1 MRLRRPGR
9 GSDRSVDAVTSPTRF
24 LLLVY
29 RMPARPTSHRVTVWR
44 QLKKFGAVYLQQ
56 SVCVFPDQATLRREL
71 APILR
76 RIEEASGEYHLL
88 PVRNLDPAE
97 EGKLRE
103 QFVGQARKHY
113 DEIIENCEVNFV
125 KEIEFE
131 IFRQNLT
138 YEEAEE
144 IRAEFEKIV
153 AWFQR
158 VETRDWF
165 NAPNKQAAWDW
176 IKRCEGL
183 LDDFE
188 ERVYK
193 AQEGQMPDVP
203 GAAGPNPAAD
213 TGGALDGRSRNGA
226 GSARKGRP

>member
-1 MRLRRPGR
+1 MVPP
-9 GSDRSVDAVTSPTRF
+9 SRF

-44 QLKKFGAVYLQQ
+44 QLKKTGAVYLQQ
-56 SVCVFPDQATLRREL
+56 SVCVFPDQAAVRKEL

-88 PVRNLDPAE
+88 PVRNLDPDE

-103 QFVGQARKHY
+103 HFLAQSSKHY
-113 DEIIENCEVNFV
+113 EEIIENCEVNFV
-125 KEIEFE
+125 KEVEFE
-131 IFRQNLT
+131 TFRQNLT

-158 VETRDWF
+158 VEARDWF
-165 NAPNKQAAWDW
+165 DAPNRQAAHDW
-176 IKRCEGL
+176 VERCERL
-183 LDDFE
+183 LEDFE
-188 ERVYK
+188 ERVYA
-193 AQEGQMPDVP
+193 AQEGNGVDAVSAVTARAP
-203 GAAGPNPAAD
+203 
-213 TGGALDGRSRNGA
+213 RSRNGA
-226 GSARKGRP
+226 GRARREVS

>member
-1 MRLRRPGR
+1 MET
-9 GSDRSVDAVTSPTRF
+9 DRTILETMAPPTRF
-24 LLLVY
+24 VLLVY

-44 QLKKFGAVYLQQ
+44 QLKKTGAVYLQQ
-56 SVCVFPDQATLRREL
+56 SVCVFPDQASLRKEL
-71 APILR
+71 APILH

-103 QFVGQARKHY
+103 QFVHQAAKHY

-131 IFRQNLT
+131 TFRQNLT

-144 IRAEFEKIV
+144 IRAEFEKLV

-158 VETRDWF
+158 VEARDWF
-165 NAPNKQAAWDW
+165 EAPNKQAAADW

-183 LDDFE
+183 LEEFE
-188 ERVYK
+188 ERVFQ
-193 AQEGQMPDVP
+193 AQVAHVVEGLESLPP
-203 GAAGPNPAAD
+203 LPAGR
-213 TGGALDGRSRNGA
+213 TRNGT
-226 GSARKGRP
+226 GRARKALP

>member
-1 MRLRRPGR
+1 MESTPEIRDVGPP
-9 GSDRSVDAVTSPTRF
+9 PTRF

-44 QLKKFGAVYLQQ
+44 QLKKTGAVYLQQ
-56 SVCVFPDQATLRREL
+56 SVCVFPDQANLRKEL

-76 RIEEASGEYHLL
+76 RIEEAPGEYHLL
-88 PVRNLDPAE
+88 PVRNLDPDE

-103 QFVGQARKHY
+103 QFVTQAAKHY

-144 IRAEFEKIV
+144 IRAEYEKIA

-158 VETRDWF
+158 VEARDWF
-165 NAPNKQAAWDW
+165 GAPNKQAAREW
-176 IKRCEGL
+176 ITRCETML
-183 LDDFE
+183 EEFE
-188 ERVYK
+188 ERVYA
-193 AQEGQMPDVP
+193 AQEGQGVEALDA
-203 GAAGPNPAAD
+203 GAAPAPGPR
-213 TGGALDGRSRNGA
+213 DGVRKA
-226 GSARKGRP
+226 GQEVS

>member
-1 MRLRRPGR
+1 MP
-9 GSDRSVDAVTSPTRF
+9 SPTRF

-44 QLKKFGAVYLQQ
+44 QLKKTGAVYLQQ
-56 SVCVFPDQATLRREL
+56 SVCVFPDLSSLRKEL

-76 RIEEASGEYHLL
+76 RIEEASGGYHLL

-97 EGKLRE
+97 EEKLRG
-103 QFVGQARKHY
+103 QFVAQSAKHY

-153 AWFQR
+153 AWLQR
-158 VETRDWF
+158 VEARDWF
-165 NAPNKQAAWDW
+165 DAPNRQAAADW
-176 IKRCEGL
+176 VKRCESL
-183 LDDFE
+183 LESFE

-193 AQEGQMPDVP
+193 AQEGQVQEGRGP
-203 GAAGPNPAAD
+203 GESMSSVSAPA
-213 TGGALDGRSRNGA
+213 GRSRNGA
-226 GSARKGRP
+226 GSERKDGT

>member
-1 MRLRRPGR
+1 M
-9 GSDRSVDAVTSPTRF
+9 ASPTRF

-44 QLKKFGAVYLQQ
+44 QLKKYGAVYLQQ
-56 SVCVFPDQATLRREL
+56 SVCVFPDQPSLRKEL
-71 APILR
+71 GPILH

-103 QFVGQARKHY
+103 QFLAQAAKHY

-158 VETRDWF
+158 VEARDWF
-165 NAPNKQAAWDW
+165 NAPNKQAARDW
-176 IKRCEGL
+176 IKRCERL
-183 LDDFE
+183 LERFE
-188 ERVYK
+188 ERVYA
-193 AQEGQMPDVP
+193 AQEGHVREGP
-203 GAAGPNPAAD
+203 GPPESVNTVAA
-213 TGGALDGRSRNGA
+213 LKDGT
-226 GSARKGRP
+226 